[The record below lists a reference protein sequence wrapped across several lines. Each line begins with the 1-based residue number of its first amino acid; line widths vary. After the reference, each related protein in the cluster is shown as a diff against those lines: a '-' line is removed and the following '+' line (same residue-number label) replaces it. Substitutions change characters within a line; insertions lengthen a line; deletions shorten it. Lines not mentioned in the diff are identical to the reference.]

1 MVRKSSIDKAQI
13 DPARRGQTVA
23 EFCAEFRIPPKGWTR
38 LRSTGGT
45 PRLTRVTEKK
55 EIITPEH
62 RREWV
67 EARSTPAPNP
77 SPFPDDGGDDDSV

>member
-1 MVRKSSIDKAQI
+1 MVKKSSIDKAQI

-23 EFCAEFRIPPKGWTR
+23 EFCAEFRIPPQSWHR
-38 LRSTGGT
+38 LRSTGET
-45 PRLTRVTEKK
+45 PRLTRVSAKK

-67 EARSTPAPNP
+67 EARSTPAPAR
-77 SPFPDDGGDDDSV
+77 SPFPSDDAA